1 MLKLLASLWNWI
13 SWNLTKL
20 QLIQLIRTIVIF
32 NFSISCLIELKF
44 GEALWFFFSNRCW
57 KFQLSI
63 LKNKTAIVIIKTK
76 SFVYWPNFQWRFWCR
91 CASHFFDQHSGC
103 NIGCCSTGTTVKTT
117 ATTNSKPFDHYFEIQ
132 LIFCHL
138 IAQKRVWVWNLNF

>member
-1 MLKLLASLWNWI
+1 MKLFEIEFRETSQNFNSFSFFRQLLFSIFLSVVWL
-13 SWNLTKL
+13 SWNLERL
-20 QLIQLIRTIVIF
+20 YD
-32 NFSISCLIELKF
+32 
-44 GEALWFFFSNRCW
+44 FFFSNRCW